1 MAYIFIV
8 LCALSNILTAVL
20 TNLLT
25 SLPLGQKEFL
35 FGVLTLLNGVFS
47 NVYIIG
53 MVLAVELVGPRF
65 RLLASNAFYYAY
77 IIGEL
82 VVLGFALAVDRYDLI
97 QVCMA
102 VFMSLFVFY
111 FWLIP
116 ESPRFLVTQS
126 RYREASR
133 VFQRIAVSNNKPF
146 ERSRVGFNRNESDNE
161 SEIERDETALLVNNS
176 ESSNLNNQATKKVGL
191 NYIEF

>member
-1 MAYIFIV
+1 M

-25 SLPLGQKEFL
+25 SLPLGQKEIL
-35 FGVLTLLNGVFS
+35 FGILTLLNGVFS

-146 ERSRVGFNRNESDNE
+146 ERSSIGFNRNESDNE
-161 SEIERDETALLVNNS
+161 SEIERDNESALLVNNS
-176 ESSNLNNQATKKVGL
+176 ESSNLNNQAKKVGL
-191 NYIEF
+191 NYNISN